1 MNSVSTKKLL
11 TDHHPKMRLS
21 TKHMQF
27 GLVAI
32 GVFAL
37 VAIDLYAGNKD
48 RDVDVPVA
56 GEQQQNDNVSS
67 NLERRA
73 AEGELEMYN
82 NNMLDASLAVYGEE
96 LPATAYMYNPLL
108 PGQDD
113 QPKPRSIARR
123 DEDLDFAVNDVD
135 APILEV
141 QDQQIQP
148 GAMDRYEVKPDAPK
162 PAYMLPPPKKRP
174 PPKPVQPV
182 QPVPPP
188 IMSEQ
193 QSLQPQPP
201 RPAQPKPKPQPRPI
215 KPNFLEQAAKA
226 NEAASTKI
234 EYNPGATAGRLRG
247 NVDAGR
253 NQAQNAAYHPHL
265 DQNQGKIS
273 EMEVVEG
280 EVQRRKARATWLTGG
295 LFGGLF
301 VVYKAASMGYLLF

>member
-1 MNSVSTKKLL
+1 
-11 TDHHPKMRLS
+11 
-21 TKHMQF
+21 MQF
-27 GLVAI
+27 GLVAV

-48 RDVDVPVA
+48 RDVDVPLDSR
-56 GEQQQNDNVSS
+56 EQNDNVSS

-82 NNMLDASLAVYGEE
+82 NMLDASLAAHGEE
-96 LPATAYMYNPLL
+96 LPAAAYNPQ
-108 PGQDD
+108 GEDD

-123 DEDLDFAVNDVD
+123 DEDLDFVAANNIDD
-135 APILEV
+135 PILEV
-141 QDQQIQP
+141 QDQQVQP
-148 GAMDRYEVKPDAPK
+148 GAMDRYQVKPDAPK
-162 PAYMLPPPKKRP
+162 PAYMLPPPNKQP
-174 PPKPVQPV
+174 PPRPVQPV
-182 QPVPPP
+182 QPAQPVAPP
-188 IMSEQ
+188 IVPQ
-193 QSLQPQPP
+193 QQTKQPRASQTT
-201 RPAQPKPKPQPRPI
+201 PAQQKPKAQPRPI

-226 NEAASTKI
+226 NEAASTETVTKI
-234 EYNPGATAGRLRG
+234 DYNPSANAGGLRG
-247 NVDAGR
+247 GADAGR
-253 NQAQNAAYHPHL
+253 DQAPNAAYHPHL

>member
-1 MNSVSTKKLL
+1 
-11 TDHHPKMRLS
+11 MRLS

-27 GLVAI
+27 GLVAV

-48 RDVDVPVA
+48 RDVDAPLE
-56 GEQQQNDNVSS
+56 GELELQQQQNGNISS

-82 NNMLDASLAVYGEE
+82 NNMLDASLAVHGEE
-96 LPATAYMYNPLL
+96 LPAAAFNAFL
-108 PGQDD
+108 PGQDE
-113 QPKPRSIARR
+113 QPTPRSIARR
-123 DEDLDFAVNDVD
+123 DEDLDSAANDID
-135 APILEV
+135 APISEV
-141 QDQQIQP
+141 QDQQVQP

-162 PAYMLPPPKKRP
+162 PAYMLPPPKKQP
-174 PPKPVQPV
+174 PPKPAQPV

-188 IMSEQ
+188 IVSQQ
-193 QSLQPQPP
+193 QSQQPQPP
-201 RPAQPKPKPQPRPI
+201 RPVQIKPKAQPRPA

-226 NEAASTKI
+226 NEAASTETTTKI
-234 EYNPGATAGRLRG
+234 NYNPSANAGGLRG
-247 NVDAGR
+247 GADAGR

-265 DQNQGKIS
+265 DQNQGEIS

>member
-1 MNSVSTKKLL
+1 
-11 TDHHPKMRLS
+11 
-21 TKHMQF
+21 MQF
-27 GLVAI
+27 GLVAV

-48 RDVDVPVA
+48 RDVDAPIA
-56 GEQQQNDNVSS
+56 GERQNDNMSS

-82 NNMLDASLAVYGEE
+82 NNMLDASLAVHGEE
-96 LPATAYMYNPLL
+96 LPAAAYNTFL
-108 PGQDD
+108 PGQDEE
-113 QPKPRSIARR
+113 PKPRSIARR
-123 DEDLDFAVNDVD
+123 GEDLDSAVND
-135 APILEV
+135 
-141 QDQQIQP
+141 QQVQP

-162 PAYMLPPPKKRP
+162 PAYMLSPPKKQS
-174 PPKPVQPV
+174 PPKPAQHV

-188 IMSEQ
+188 IVSQQ
-193 QSLQPQPP
+193 QSQQPRPQPP
-201 RPAQPKPKPQPRPI
+201 RPAQPKSAQPKPKAQPRPI

-226 NEAASTKI
+226 NEAASTEATTKI
-234 EYNPGATAGRLRG
+234 DYNPSANAVGLRG
-247 NVDAGR
+247 GADAGR

-301 VVYKAASMGYLLF
+301 VVYKAASLGYLLF